1 MPLREYRNTILTERL
16 KEMHCTEITAKAY
29 LLLKKKT
36 LCEQQTKYFHNSTFA
51 FYIFYMYSAVFF
63 SIIFHCTF
71 VFYKGSFKCILYICV
86 LQLFYW
92 FIFYIFSCLYCALFC
107 IAHLYFARFFLH
119 LYFAIYIFILQG
131 FFLCIFYICILHCTL
146 FIFAFLKHFTFAFG

>member
-36 LCEQQTKYFHNSTFA
+36 LCEQQTKNFHNSTFA

-63 SIIFHCTF
+63 PLFFIVHLYFTRVLLNAYCTF
-71 VFYKGSFKCILYICV
+71 VFCNYFIDLFFTYFHVYIV
-86 LQLFYW
+86 
-92 FIFYIFSCLYCALFC
+92 
-107 IAHLYFARFFLH
+107 HYFALH
-119 LYFAIYIFILQG
+119 ICILQG
-131 FFLCIFYICILHCTL
+131 FFYIYILQ
-146 FIFAFLKHFTFAFG
+146 FIFSFCRGFFCAYFTFAFCIVHFLFLNF